1 MGAGKVLSGRRVKT
15 NQKYTIPVTPKLE
28 GFINKLGPLP
38 WQPFVDDNLV
48 VYYNGKSSK
57 YMMLTKH
64 IKRSLSKDIGWD
76 EDFTLSPH
84 RLRHTFAIRQL
95 NHFGFSLMVV
105 ARMLRDTEQTVRK
118 NYADYNDDFI
128 ARTFNKEMKSM
139 AIMVNRGSYDVD
151 LTETISCFN
160 WEQITLEKA
169 NLIIQNSI
177 KKAREIKIN
186 PIMVVILDHRG
197 AIKACLGEDG
207 ISSLRFK
214 IAHGKANGAFQMG
227 MGSRAL
233 FNRAE
238 QQAYFINAV
247 NALTNGEL
255 VPVPGGVLIRDKNN
269 NIIGSVGISGDTS
282 DNDEIAAVFGIEAA
296 GFKPDIG

>member
-1 MGAGKVLSGRRVKT
+1 MSE
-15 NQKYTIPVTPKLE
+15 I
-28 GFINKLGPLP
+28 
-38 WQPFVDDNLV
+38 
-48 VYYNGKSSK
+48 
-57 YMMLTKH
+57 
-64 IKRSLSKDIGWD
+64 
-76 EDFTLSPH
+76 
-84 RLRHTFAIRQL
+84 
-95 NHFGFSLMVV
+95 
-105 ARMLRDTEQTVRK
+105 
-118 NYADYNDDFI
+118 
-128 ARTFNKEMKSM
+128 
-139 AIMVNRGSYDVD
+139 IM
-151 LTETISCFN
+151 
-160 WEQITLEKA
+160 EQITLEKA

-186 PIMVVILDHRG
+186 PIMVVVLDNRG

-282 DNDEIAAVFGIEAA
+282 DNDEIAAVSGIEAA
-296 GFKPDIG
+296 GFKHDIG

>member
-1 MGAGKVLSGRRVKT
+1 M
-15 NQKYTIPVTPKLE
+15 
-28 GFINKLGPLP
+28 
-38 WQPFVDDNLV
+38 
-48 VYYNGKSSK
+48 
-57 YMMLTKH
+57 
-64 IKRSLSKDIGWD
+64 
-76 EDFTLSPH
+76 
-84 RLRHTFAIRQL
+84 
-95 NHFGFSLMVV
+95 
-105 ARMLRDTEQTVRK
+105 
-118 NYADYNDDFI
+118 
-128 ARTFNKEMKSM
+128 
-139 AIMVNRGSYDVD
+139 
-151 LTETISCFN
+151 
-160 WEQITLEKA
+160 EQITLEKS

-186 PIMVVILDHRG
+186 PIMVVVLDHRG

-207 ISSLRFK
+207 ISNLRFK

-247 NALTNGEL
+247 NAVTNGEL

-282 DNDEIAAVFGIEAA
+282 DNDEIAAVSGIESS
-296 GFKPDIG
+296 GFKCDVG

>member
-1 MGAGKVLSGRRVKT
+1 MSE
-15 NQKYTIPVTPKLE
+15 I
-28 GFINKLGPLP
+28 
-38 WQPFVDDNLV
+38 
-48 VYYNGKSSK
+48 
-57 YMMLTKH
+57 
-64 IKRSLSKDIGWD
+64 
-76 EDFTLSPH
+76 
-84 RLRHTFAIRQL
+84 
-95 NHFGFSLMVV
+95 
-105 ARMLRDTEQTVRK
+105 
-118 NYADYNDDFI
+118 
-128 ARTFNKEMKSM
+128 
-139 AIMVNRGSYDVD
+139 IM
-151 LTETISCFN
+151 
-160 WEQITLEKA
+160 EQITLEKV

-177 KKAREIKIN
+177 QKAREIKIN
-186 PIMVVILDHRG
+186 PIMVVVLDHRG

-247 NALTNGEL
+247 NALSSGEL

-269 NIIGSVGISGDTS
+269 NVVGSVGISGDTS

-296 GFKPDIG
+296 EFNADIG